1 MQISR
6 RHVFVENFYPFLRIF
21 VDIYF
26 IIVNFV
32 FDALH
37 YFNPK
42 TMLDSLSVV
51 QAYIKQLQK
60 VNPYLNAIVQ
70 ENFDEAL
77 KAAEKVDTYI
87 KSLDN
92 ASYAQLEKTK
102 PLLGVPFTLK
112 DNMKAKGMV
121 MIAGDPG
128 RIGSEPSEE
137 DADCVRRLRDAGAIL
152 LCTSNL
158 PPYACGCEAN
168 NLVHGRTNNPYDLRR
183 TCGGS
188 SGGEGALIGSGASVF
203 GIGNDMSGSVR
214 IPASY
219 CGIFALKPTE
229 GLVSLD
235 GQIFK
240 SDGPNMRKLWAIGP
254 MCRFAED
261 LRLVLRTMVGERI
274 ANERLHLNTSVDFTN
289 TRLFYIED
297 IEVIASERVQSEMKH
312 CVLKTVKHFEQNF
325 NLDARKI
332 APPLAKYSFQL
343 WDAIFE
349 ADEPN
354 MSLKGLF
361 SELFKFIIG
370 KSEMSLIGL
379 EFSIHSFL
387 SIGPSDGEYFR
398 AKCDQL
404 RSELISL
411 LGSNGFLICPSMAET
426 APYHSQSYFKLFNNA
441 ECALFSAL
449 GFPAVVCPLEMNKN
463 GLPKSVQIAG
473 PPNSEGLLIS
483 VAEELER
490 TFGGWVAPGF

>member
-1 MQISR
+1 MQISQ
-6 RHVFVENFYPFLRIF
+6 RHVFVEKFYPFLRIF

-42 TMLDSLSVV
+42 AVVDCKNLDDLLKLSATKTAALIRTNELDSLSVV

-70 ENFDEAL
+70 DNFDEAL
-77 KAAEKVDTYI
+77 KAAQEVDTYI
-87 KSLDN
+87 KSLVKTSDD

-137 DADCVRRLRDAGAIL
+137 DADCVKRIRDAGAIL

-168 NLVHGRTNNPYDLRR
+168 NCVQGRTNNPYDLRR

-188 SGGEGALIGSGASVF
+188 SGGEGALIGSG
-203 GIGNDMSGSVR
+203 
-214 IPASY
+214 
-219 CGIFALKPTE
+219 
-229 GLVSLD
+229 LVSLD
-235 GQIFK
+235 GQIFNL
-240 SDGPNMRKLWAIGP
+240 DGPNMRKLWAIGP

-261 LRLVLRTMVGERI
+261 LRLVLRTMVGDRI
-274 ANERLHLNTSVDFTN
+274 ANERLHLNTSVDLTN
-289 TRLFYIED
+289 MRLFYIED
-297 IEVIASERVQSEMKH
+297 LEVIESERVQLEMKN
-312 CVLKTVKHFEQNF
+312 CVLKAVKHFEQTF
-325 NLDARKI
+325 ELEAHKI
-332 APPLAKYSFQL
+332 AHPLAKYSFEL

-349 ADEPN
+349 ADEPT

-361 SELFKFIIG
+361 SELIKFIIG
-370 KSEMSLIGL
+370 KSNMSLIGL
-379 EFSIHSFL
+379 EFSLHSYL

-426 APYHSQSYFKLFNNA
+426 APYHSQSYLKLFNNA

-449 GFPAVVCPLEMNKN
+449 GFPAVVCPMEMNKN